1 MPISNSDLWALA
13 RLTVE
18 KPVEAGERI
27 RALDL
32 PRNIGWMV
40 LILAGVASAVLTG
53 LSDLLVPPQPVTLE
67 SGEVMTPPRMSPL
80 LWGIVSVASAALLTA
95 ALWRIG
101 GMMGGQAGFTLM
113 LNLMAWLQLFMVL
126 VLALQVLLIL
136 LAPPLSFLAML
147 AGLVI
152 SFRAMA
158 HFVNLAHGFDS
169 LGRSTGV
176 IVLSFLAI
184 SVALVLFLMIFGI
197 GAGGIAPSGAP
208 Q

>member
-1 MPISNSDLWALA
+1 MPIRNADIWALA

-18 KPVEAGERI
+18 RPVEAGERI
-27 RALDL
+27 RGLDL
-32 PRNIGWMV
+32 PRDIGWMV
-40 LILAGVASAVLTG
+40 LILAGVTSAVLTG
-53 LSDLLVPPQPVTLE
+53 LSDLLVPPQPVTLD

-80 LWGIVSVASAALLTA
+80 LWGVISVASAALLTA

-126 VLALQVLLIL
+126 VLALQVVLIVV
-136 LAPPLSFLAML
+136 APPLSILAMI

-158 HFVNLAHGFDS
+158 HFVNLAHGFSS
-169 LGRSTGV
+169 LGRSAGV
-176 IVLSFLAI
+176 IALSFLAI
-184 SVALVLFLMIFGI
+184 SFALVLFLSVFGI
-197 GAGGIAPSGAP
+197 GGGGATP
-208 Q
+208 TGAVQ